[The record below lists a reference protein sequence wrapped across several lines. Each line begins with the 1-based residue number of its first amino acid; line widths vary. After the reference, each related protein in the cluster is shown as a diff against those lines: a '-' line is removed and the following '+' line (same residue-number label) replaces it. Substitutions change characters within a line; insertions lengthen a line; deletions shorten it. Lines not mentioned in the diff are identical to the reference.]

1 MDSNLRVLVVDDEQ
15 PVRDMV
21 GEMVESFGLQVE
33 TAEDSDAAINIC
45 RKESIDILITDIV
58 MPERNGLDLI
68 MEFKKEFPAI
78 PIIAVSGGGGITGQY
93 DYLQIAKL
101 VGAKNILRKPFSL
114 QEIKS
119 ALADVLGN
127 HFPER

>member
-1 MDSNLRVLVVDDEQ
+1 MNTNLKVLVVDDEK

-21 GEMVESFGLQVE
+21 GEMVESFGLQVV
-33 TAEDSDAAINIC
+33 TTDTSDDAINIC
-45 RKESIDILITDIV
+45 GNDSIDILITDIV

-68 MEFKKEFPAI
+68 MEFKKKFPAI

-101 VGAKNILRKPFSL
+101 IGAKNILRKPFSL

-119 ALADVLGN
+119 ALDDVLDN
-127 HFPER
+127 HFPES